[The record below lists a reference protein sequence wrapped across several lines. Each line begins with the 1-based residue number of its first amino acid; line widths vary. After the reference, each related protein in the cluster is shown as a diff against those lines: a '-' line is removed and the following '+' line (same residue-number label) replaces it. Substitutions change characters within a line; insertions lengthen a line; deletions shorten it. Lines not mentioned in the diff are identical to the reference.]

1 MIRTVTNDIEKEELG
16 ITMCH
21 EHFIV
26 DLDRVRHDG
35 ISKIETVEE
44 VEPEIQQMM
53 ALGVQAAVEVS
64 TIDLGRDIRKLK
76 KISQDTGLTI
86 IAATGFYLTQYHPEW
101 LKEASPEQIAQVYI
115 RELTEG
121 IDDTGI
127 KAGIIAE
134 IASSPD
140 RFEGEE
146 KKILQAAASPA
157 GLPAPRCQRIPA
169 ALPQWKP
176 LKRCLRRASIRIRSS
191 SVIRI

>member
-64 TIDLGRDIRKLK
+64 TIDLGRDVHKLK
-76 KISQDTGLTI
+76 QISQDTGLTI

-146 KKILQAAASPA
+146 KKDFTGGGHRQPA
-157 GLPAPRCQRIPA
+157 YRRRGVNAYQ
-169 ALPQWKP
+169 P
-176 LKRCLRRASIRIRSS
+176 LYRSGNH
-191 SVIRI
+191 

>member
-1 MIRTVTNDIEKEELG
+1 MIRTVTNDIKKEELG

-64 TIDLGRDIRKLK
+64 TIDLGRDVRKLK
-76 KISQDTGLTI
+76 QISQDTGLTI

-101 LKEASPEQIAQVYI
+101 LKEASPEQIA
-115 RELTEG
+115 
-121 IDDTGI
+121 
-127 KAGIIAE
+127 
-134 IASSPD
+134 
-140 RFEGEE
+140 
-146 KKILQAAASPA
+146 
-157 GLPAPRCQRIPA
+157 
-169 ALPQWKP
+169 
-176 LKRCLRRASIRIRSS
+176 
-191 SVIRI
+191 